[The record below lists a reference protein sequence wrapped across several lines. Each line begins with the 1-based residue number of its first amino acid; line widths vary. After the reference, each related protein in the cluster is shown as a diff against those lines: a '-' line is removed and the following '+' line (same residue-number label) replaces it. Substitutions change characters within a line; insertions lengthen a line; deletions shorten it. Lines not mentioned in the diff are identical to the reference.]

1 MFANKTANPCFRQMK
16 SGDTTLCLSVRA
28 AKSPVPAGMQ
38 AIRLMTDFGDM
49 EIANGID
56 FIRLFSGLDI
66 SPGDLDE
73 ELRGSWLQRHIIGHL
88 QEGPFASAHA
98 LTAAPDGSDALLRHM
113 DLSWTGDGHS
123 FITRAAASEESWL
136 GFLSGPEW
144 QNYSAHDFD
153 AEEIPVSVDVFLAR
167 HTIPCAQLTKLESGD
182 ILLPAQ
188 ACFSVDGTGYVRWG
202 NLMVR
207 VAFETSQIMSIIK
220 VEKQMSQ
227 QEPAEDTGSMLDEQQ
242 ALHQQADATASEVC
256 ISMDELPVSLDFRL
270 GSCQLDLAVLREVN
284 SSSILL
290 LEDGNAGAIQ
300 IMAGKR
306 VLGIGEAVDV
316 DGQLG
321 VRIITWGRS
330 L

>member
-1 MFANKTANPCFRQMK
+1 
-16 SGDTTLCLSVRA
+16 
-28 AKSPVPAGMQ
+28 
-38 AIRLMTDFGDM
+38 
-49 EIANGID
+49 
-56 FIRLFSGLDI
+56 
-66 SPGDLDE
+66 
-73 ELRGSWLQRHIIGHL
+73 
-88 QEGPFASAHA
+88 
-98 LTAAPDGSDALLRHM
+98 
-113 DLSWTGDGHS
+113 
-123 FITRAAASEESWL
+123 
-136 GFLSGPEW
+136 
-144 QNYSAHDFD
+144 
-153 AEEIPVSVDVFLAR
+153 
-167 HTIPCAQLTKLESGD
+167 
-182 ILLPAQ
+182 
-188 ACFSVDGTGYVRWG
+188 
-202 NLMVR
+202 
-207 VAFETSQIMSIIK
+207 
-220 VEKQMSQ
+220 MSQ
-227 QEPAEDTGSMLDEQQ
+227 QEPAEETGSMLDEQQ